1 MVVKRA
7 HTTAN
12 VAPALRQLLAQ
23 VNAAYPKR
31 SKASDGIWPSA
42 AHTKASPNSDHE
54 AGNAL
59 DLTDNLGGMSIT
71 HGWLDPIRK
80 DSRCRYVIHDGRIGD
95 ASGWRTYTGA
105 NPHKTHAHISVHES
119 KRKDARAWALYV
131 PKKEVPKVTR
141 NYAEATIIDFGDV
154 AHRAAL
160 KAIAVKWQ
168 DKLVAG
174 EVSVSVH
181 AETGSNLDAY
191 IAYAKANGLEMHSI
205 TNGDATTMVLRSSG
219 TVPAAATSVVKDTA
233 ARAALAAIQQI
244 VKEVV

>member
-7 HTTAN
+7 HTTGN

-59 DLTDNLGGMSIT
+59 DITDNLGGMSIT

-80 DSRCRYVIHDGRIGD
+80 DPRCRYVIHDGKIGD
-95 ASGWRTYTGA
+95 AQGWRTYTGS

-119 KRKDARAWALYV
+119 KRQDARAWALYV

-141 NYAEATIIDFGDV
+141 NYAAAFIVDMGDPS
-154 AHRAAL
+154 HRDAL
-160 KAIAVKWQ
+160 KAIAAKWD
-168 DKLVAG
+168 DKLVPGPVA
-174 EVSVSVH
+174 VSVH
-181 AETGSNLDAY
+181 AETGANLDAY
-191 IAYAKANGLEMHSI
+191 IAYAKAHGLEMHSI

-219 TVPAAATSVVKDTA
+219 KAPVVSAEAERLRTA
-233 ARAALAAIQQI
+233 LISAYRALG
-244 VKEVV
+244 EVL